1 MTKPETEIG
10 GENRRFPATSWS
22 IVAGARDKGS
32 AEYKRALERLTRLY
46 WKPVYCLIRR
56 SWGQSNE
63 EAKDLTQEFFVS
75 VVLEGG
81 LIDKFTPQRGSFRAF
96 LKTAVTNFMRD
107 AAKAAGRQ
115 KRGGDARTLS
125 LQITDFDIGEIIPDA
140 HALSPEEVFDEA
152 WKNLVL
158 ARAVEVTE
166 QRLRSEGKEVYFEI
180 FKRYDLSADSKDLSY
195 KVLGEQLGL
204 SADTVKNYLT
214 RAREVFRD
222 AVSKVICDYVDN
234 EQDLSIEMRELFGA

>member
-1 MTKPETEIG
+1 MTKPDTDIG
-10 GENRRFPATSWS
+10 GQGRQFPATSWS

-32 AEYKRALERLTRLY
+32 DEYRRALERLTRLY

-56 SWGQSNE
+56 SWSKGNE

-75 VVLEGG
+75 VVLEGD
-81 LIDKFTPQRGSFRAF
+81 LIHKFTPQRGSFRAF
-96 LKTAVTNFMRD
+96 LKAAVTNFMRD

-125 LQITDFDIGEIIPDA
+125 LQIDDFDIDEIIPDE
-140 HALSPEEVFDEA
+140 HTLTPEEVFDEA

-158 ARAVEVTE
+158 ARAVELTE
-166 QRLRSEGKEVYFEI
+166 QRLRSEGKEIYFEI
-180 FKRYDLSADSKDLSY
+180 FRRYDLSADSKDLSY
-195 KVLGEQLGL
+195 RVLGEQLGL
-204 SADTVKNYLT
+204 NADTVKNYLT

-222 AVSKVICDYVDN
+222 AVSKVVCDYVDN
-234 EQDLSIEMRELFGA
+234 ERDLSIEMRELFGA